1 MMNDKIVR
9 FKTLVWKFRE
19 TSFKYP
25 DHSEIPKKKITSPKD
40 FFELF
45 QPLFKEEP
53 SEIFVVAWLS
63 SNNRVVGFEKVT
75 LGLLN
80 SSLVDP
86 RSVFR
91 GAIIANCA
99 NIILSHNHP
108 SGNVEASQE
117 DISITK
123 TLVEAG
129 KIIGINIFDHLIFAE
144 DKFTSFVERR
154 LM

>member
-1 MMNDKIVR
+1 MNDKIVR
-9 FKTLVWKFRE
+9 FKTLVWKFKE
-19 TSFKYP
+19 TTFKYP
-25 DHSEIPKKKITSPKD
+25 DHSEIPKKRITSPEE
-40 FFELF
+40 FFNLF
-45 QPLFKEEP
+45 QPVFNEEP
-53 SEIFVVAWLS
+53 SEIFIVAWLS
-63 SNNRVVGFEKVT
+63 SSNRVIGFERIT

-108 SGNVEASQE
+108 SGNPEPSNE
-117 DISITK
+117 DISITR

-129 KIIGINIFDHLIFAE
+129 KIIGINIFDHLIFAD

-154 LM
+154 LI

>member
-53 SEIFVVAWLS
+53 SELFVVAWLS
-63 SNNRVVGFEKVT
+63 SSNRVVGFEKVT

-129 KIIGINIFDHLIFAE
+129 KIIGINIFDHIIFAE

>member
-1 MMNDKIVR
+1 MNDKIVR

-25 DHSEIPKKKITSPKD
+25 DHSEIPKKRITSPND

-45 QPLFKEEP
+45 HPLFKEEP

-108 SGNVEASQE
+108 SGNVDASQE

-123 TLVEAG
+123 ILVEAG
-129 KIIGINIFDHLIFAE
+129 KIIGINIFDHIIFAE

>member
-1 MMNDKIVR
+1 MNDKIVR

-25 DHSEIPKKKITSPKD
+25 DHSEIPKKRITSPND
-40 FFELF
+40 FFDLF

-129 KIIGINIFDHLIFAE
+129 KIIGINIFDHIIFAE

>member
-75 LGLLN
+75 LGLLS

-129 KIIGINIFDHLIFAE
+129 KIIGINIFDHIIFAE

>member
-1 MMNDKIVR
+1 MNDKIVR

-75 LGLLN
+75 LGLLS

-129 KIIGINIFDHLIFAE
+129 KIIGINIFDHIIFAE

>member
-91 GAIIANCA
+91 GAIVANCA

-108 SGNVEASQE
+108 SGNVDASQE

-129 KIIGINIFDHLIFAE
+129 KIIGINIFDHIIFAD